1 MRPLLLLFICLMGIS
16 IDVRAQDLPTS
27 VVYQRG
33 NYGYACFRI
42 PALLRAADNSLL
54 AFAEARVNGTS
65 DHGNIDLVVR
75 RSTDNGNTWGDMT
88 VVWSDS
94 GNTCGNATPVLIPQ
108 TGRIILLA
116 CWNRGDDIEAD
127 IESGQSQDTRRVFS
141 MYSDDHGQ
149 TWSVPQEITESV
161 KQPDWTWYATGPCH
175 AIRKLKSP
183 HKGRLIIPAN
193 HKYRDESGRIISRSH
208 LLYSDDDGLTWK
220 IGAISQVG
228 GNESSIVELPNGNL
242 MLNMRHTDSEDL
254 YRLCALSRDGG
265 ETWIYTWEETQ
276 LIEPRCQ
283 GVLLNYKDRKGRLT
297 RNILFSNPRSLR
309 RENLSIGISQDNGY
323 SWPRFITVWKG
334 RAAYSDMV
342 NLPDGAIG
350 VLFENGIAGGK
361 ENLYYRISF
370 TIVPASRLFDIT
382 RKP

>member
-1 MRPLLLLFICLMGIS
+1 
-16 IDVRAQDLPTS
+16 
-27 VVYQRG
+27 
-33 NYGYACFRI
+33 
-42 PALLRAADNSLL
+42 
-54 AFAEARVNGTS
+54 
-65 DHGNIDLVVR
+65 
-75 RSTDNGNTWGDMT
+75 
-88 VVWSDS
+88 
-94 GNTCGNATPVLIPQ
+94 
-108 TGRIILLA
+108 
-116 CWNRGDDIEAD
+116 
-127 IESGQSQDTRRVFS
+127 
-141 MYSDDHGQ
+141 
-149 TWSVPQEITESV
+149 
-161 KQPDWTWYATGPCH
+161 
-175 AIRKLKSP
+175 
-183 HKGRLIIPAN
+183 
-193 HKYRDESGRIISRSH
+193 
-208 LLYSDDDGLTWK
+208 
-220 IGAISQVG
+220 
-228 GNESSIVELPNGNL
+228 
-242 MLNMRHTDSEDL
+242 MRHTDSEDL

-361 ENLYYRISF
+361 ENLYHRISF